1 MPDSK
6 VIGARLR
13 ALRGN
18 MTQTFL
24 AKLLGVSPSSINM
37 YETGERTPSDKIK
50 VKYVEVF
57 GHSVQSIFFD
67 M

>member
-18 MTQTFL
+18 LTQTFV
-24 AKLLGVSPSSINM
+24 AKHLGVSTSAINM
-37 YETGERTPSDKIK
+37 YENGERIPSDKIK
-50 VKYVEVF
+50 VKYVELF

-67 M
+67 L